1 MQVFILLCLF
11 SYDFKTELPKNKC
24 NPFHLN
30 AHQHALTHTHTHTP
44 EGLCSATHFV
54 VHRKLYPAQGTS

>member
-11 SYDFKTELPKNKC
+11 SYNFKTELPKNKC

-30 AHQHALTHTHTHTP
+30 AHQHALTHTHTHTDTRR
-44 EGLCSATHFV
+44 LM
-54 VHRKLYPAQGTS
+54 